1 MTESPARYDITALHI
16 HNTHQS
22 DCGFCAD
29 INARLVALER
39 EREEDRQAIRALTE
53 ACDQMLG
60 ENSDCTSLRVLRP
73 YVAAIQRAQER
84 P

>member
-1 MTESPARYDITALHI
+1 MSDSSALDPRDIPDI
-16 HNTHQS
+16 HA
-22 DCGFCAD
+22 DCR
-29 INARLVALER
+29 ARLVALER